1 MEIREG
7 KRLGPILKTVIITQV
22 RPGGVRDAG
31 WATEETETQ
40 RIWQQ
45 GQWGRGGRLLGR
57 RSRVSWGLRTA
68 GMLGKAR
75 CCGLCFLSHPHYCCS
90 VAKSRPP
97 LCEPTDCSM
106 PGFSILHYLLDIIP
120 TLLHLTE
127 MGWQLP
133 GLHTRKGPSVS
144 SEVSRG
150 TEYSSMM
157 EEGT

>member
-1 MEIREG
+1 
-7 KRLGPILKTVIITQV
+7 
-22 RPGGVRDAG
+22 
-31 WATEETETQ
+31 
-40 RIWQQ
+40 
-45 GQWGRGGRLLGR
+45 
-57 RSRVSWGLRTA
+57 
-68 GMLGKAR
+68 
-75 CCGLCFLSHPHYCCS
+75 
-90 VAKSRPP
+90 
-97 LCEPTDCSM
+97 M